1 MSTSFDAP
9 PVEAVLAILA
19 QKANTDRALAA
30 QLDAATWQAIAVM
43 AARRPEAAEPEGEDE
58 V

>member
-9 PVEAVLAILA
+9 PAEAVLAILA

-43 AARRPEAAEPEGEDE
+43 SAKQPAADTQGGEDE